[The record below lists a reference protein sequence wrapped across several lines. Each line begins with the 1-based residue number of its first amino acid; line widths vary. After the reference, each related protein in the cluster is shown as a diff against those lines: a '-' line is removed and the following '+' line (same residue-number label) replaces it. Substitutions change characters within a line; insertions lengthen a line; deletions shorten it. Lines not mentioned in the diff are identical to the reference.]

1 MEINFR
7 ERVVVDE
14 KIISESLLKFH
25 EVMEELEFEERKE
38 LLDLLVKEIEAS
50 RIDPEKHELP
60 KNPGI
65 YDLKIRTSL
74 YLSLIHI

>member
-25 EVMEELEFEERKE
+25 EVMEELEFEDRK
-38 LLDLLVKEIEAS
+38 
-50 RIDPEKHELP
+50 
-60 KNPGI
+60 
-65 YDLKIRTSL
+65 
-74 YLSLIHI
+74 